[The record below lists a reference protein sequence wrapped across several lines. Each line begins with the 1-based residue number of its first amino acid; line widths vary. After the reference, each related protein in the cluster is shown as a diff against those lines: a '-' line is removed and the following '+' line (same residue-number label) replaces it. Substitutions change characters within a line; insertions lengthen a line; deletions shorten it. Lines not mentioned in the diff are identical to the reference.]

1 LQPEKSLQGAAMKHK
16 WLLILGVLVLLL
28 GIGVWSSRDTFATA
42 RIGTTYV
49 AKQTCSCL
57 FVAGRSLDSCHTDFE
72 PETVSAIDIQ
82 VSERTVTAS
91 ALRGFISARAQ
102 FDQGYGCHPAN

>member
-1 LQPEKSLQGAAMKHK
+1 MKHK

-49 AKQTCSCL
+49 AKQICSCL
-57 FVAGRSLDSCHTDFE
+57 FVAGRSLESCHTDFE
-72 PETVSAIDIQ
+72 AEALRALDVQ
-82 VSERTVTAS
+82 VSEQAVTAS
-91 ALRGFISARAQ
+91 ALRGYISARAQ
-102 FDQGYGCHPAN
+102 FEQGYGCHPVN